1 MFEALT
7 ARAAAL
13 GAAAAAR
20 RRRRIAAAAAGDVP
34 PGVTVREGVESLV
47 VAGRGLSRR
56 RLRDAGLRAFLET
69 LR

>member
-1 MFEALT
+1 MFEALMV
-7 ARAAAL
+7 RAAAL

-20 RRRRIAAAAAGDVP
+20 RRSRIAAAADVP
-34 PGVTVREGVESLV
+34 PGVTLREGADAIV

-56 RLRDAGLRAFLET
+56 RLRDARLRAFLEA